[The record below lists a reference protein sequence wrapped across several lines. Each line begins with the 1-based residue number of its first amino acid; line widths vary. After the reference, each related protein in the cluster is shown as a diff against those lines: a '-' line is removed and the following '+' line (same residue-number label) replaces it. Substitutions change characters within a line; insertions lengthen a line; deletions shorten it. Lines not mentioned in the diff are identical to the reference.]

1 MEICKYVR
9 APVTPPPQNTR
20 MEKQLAQNWPKSP
33 VAKSYVYDKKLVSG
47 VKEKVCKT
55 FMRRFDSDPRL
66 QFSQLVPSILVSCP
80 FPANSF

>member
-9 APVTPPPQNTR
+9 APVMPPPQNTR

-33 VAKSYVYDKKLVSG
+33 VAKSYVSDKNVVSG

-66 QFSQLVPSILVSCP
+66 QLSQLIQAIAATCP
-80 FPANSF
+80 FPANLP